1 MLSIVIMWLIL
12 SPLIPMIYLF
22 YRYFQNGA
30 NRLSVEVTMLIV
42 CAVIFALGLL
52 YAKFSHELDGLRA
65 LGAVWGGFA
74 GVIVSV
80 IMLIIAVFK

>member
-1 MLSIVIMWLIL
+1 MLGIAILWLIL

-30 NRLSVEVTMLIV
+30 NRLSTAVTMLIV
-42 CAVIFALGLL
+42 CAVIYALGLL
-52 YAKFSHELDGLRA
+52 YEKLSHGFDGLRA

-74 GVIVSV
+74 GMIVSV

>member
-1 MLSIVIMWLIL
+1 
-12 SPLIPMIYLF
+12 MIYLF
-22 YRYFQNGA
+22 FRYFQKGA
-30 NRLSVEVTMLIV
+30 NRLSIAITMLIV
-42 CAVIFALGLL
+42 CAIMFALGLL
-52 YAKFSHELDGLRA
+52 NAKFSHELDGLRA